1 MSRLLLLVRCKRG
14 AAAIEMALV
23 APLLAT
29 LLIGMVDLSRAYS
42 TKLQLEQA
50 AQRTIERVMQ
60 QRNVPSDYRTTLV
73 PEAASAAGVA
83 PEAVTVDDWLECD
96 GTRQTSGTV
105 SCNPGQT
112 YARYVTVAITKTY
125 APMFATRFLGSNAD
139 GSFTL
144 LGQAGV
150 RVQ

>member
-1 MSRLLLLVRCKRG
+1 M
-14 AAAIEMALV
+14 AIV

-60 QRNVPSDYRTTLV
+60 QRNVASNYRTTLV
-73 PEAASAAGVA
+73 PEAASAAQVSA
-83 PEAVTVDDWLECD
+83 DAVTVDDWLECNGARQAT
-96 GTRQTSGTV
+96 GTA
-105 SCNPGQT
+105 SCNTGQT

-125 APMFATRFLGSNAD
+125 SPMFTTRFAGSNDD

-144 LGQAGV
+144 VGRAGV